1 MFGSFV
7 TKKDAPSD
15 IDRLVVI
22 KNLDDP
28 KLDILRLLELWTM
41 QGVTVE
47 VSRCT
52 ANRVQL
58 LVGLVDSH
66 YVTCRNLVD
75 YGNWMYDITT
85 SLSDERC
92 GFVVVEL

>member
-28 KLDILRLLELWTM
+28 KLDILRRLELWTM
-41 QGVTVE
+41 QGGDCGSVE
-47 VSRCT
+47 VYCQSSSAIGRISR
-52 ANRVQL
+52 Q
-58 LVGLVDSH
+58 
-66 YVTCRNLVD
+66 
-75 YGNWMYDITT
+75 
-85 SLSDERC
+85 SLRD
-92 GFVVVEL
+92 VP